1 MSDAAE
7 SSIWWELGEEEEG
20 DGVEEEEQGEE
31 EEGEEE
37 EETSLQNKTWKCDR
51 GKDVGG
57 GNKPRPQLAANKRR
71 GRHGIVL
78 RMCRRL
84 ATSEGGGEPGK
95 WEKLP
100 RK

>member
-7 SSIWWELGEEEEG
+7 SSIWWELGEEEVG
-20 DGVEEEEQGEE
+20 DGVEEEE
-31 EEGEEE
+31 EEE

-57 GNKPRPQLAANKRR
+57 GNKPGPQPAANKSRR
-71 GRHGIVL
+71 RHGIVL

-84 ATSEGGGEPGK
+84 ATSEGSGEPGK
-95 WEKLP
+95 WEKMP

>member
-7 SSIWWELGEEEEG
+7 SSIWWELGEEEVG
-20 DGVEEEEQGEE
+20 DGV
-31 EEGEEE
+31 EEE

-57 GNKPRPQLAANKRR
+57 GNKPRPQPAANKSRR
-71 GRHGIVL
+71 RHGIVL
-78 RMCRRL
+78 RMCRTL

>member
-20 DGVEEEEQGEE
+20 DDGV
-31 EEGEEE
+31 EEE
-37 EETSLQNKTWKCDR
+37 EETSLQNKRWKYDR
-51 GKDVGG
+51 GKDLGG
-57 GNKPRPQLAANKRR
+57 GNKPGPEPAANKSRR
-71 GRHGIVL
+71 RHGIVL

-84 ATSEGGGEPGK
+84 ATSEGSGEPGK
-95 WEKLP
+95 WEKMP

>member
-7 SSIWWELGEEEEG
+7 SSIWWELGEEEVG
-20 DGVEEEEQGEE
+20 DDVE
-31 EEGEEE
+31 EEE
-37 EETSLQNKTWKCDR
+37 EETSLQNTRWKCDR

-57 GNKPRPQLAANKRR
+57 GNKPGPQPAANKSRR
-71 GRHGIVL
+71 RHGIVL
-78 RMCRRL
+78 GMCRRL

>member
-7 SSIWWELGEEEEG
+7 SSIWWELGEEEVG
-20 DGVEEEEQGEE
+20 DRV
-31 EEGEEE
+31 EE

-57 GNKPRPQLAANKRR
+57 GNKPRPQPAANKSRR
-71 GRHGIVL
+71 RHGIVL

-84 ATSEGGGEPGK
+84 ATSEGSGEPGK
-95 WEKLP
+95 WEKMP

>member
-7 SSIWWELGEEEEG
+7 SSIWWELGGEEEV
-20 DGVEEEEQGEE
+20 DGVEEEE
-31 EEGEEE
+31 
-37 EETSLQNKTWKCDR
+37 EETSVQNSRWKCDR

-57 GNKPRPQLAANKRR
+57 GNKPGPQPAANKSRR
-71 GRHGIVL
+71 RHGIVL

-84 ATSEGGGEPGK
+84 ATSEGSGEPGK
-95 WEKLP
+95 WEKMP

>member
-7 SSIWWELGEEEEG
+7 SSIWWELGEEEVG
-20 DGVEEEEQGEE
+20 DRV
-31 EEGEEE
+31 EE

-57 GNKPRPQLAANKRR
+57 GNKPRPQPAANKSRR
-71 GRHGIVL
+71 RHGIVL

-84 ATSEGGGEPGK
+84 ATSEGSGDPGK

>member
-20 DGVEEEEQGEE
+20 DDGVEEEE
-31 EEGEEE
+31 EE
-37 EETSLQNKTWKCDR
+37 EETRLQNTRWKCDR

-57 GNKPRPQLAANKRR
+57 GNKPRPQPAANKSRR
-71 GRHGIVL
+71 RHGIVL

-84 ATSEGGGEPGK
+84 ATSEGSGEPGK

>member
-7 SSIWWELGEEEEG
+7 SSIWWELGEEEVG
-20 DGVEEEEQGEE
+20 DGVEEEEK
-31 EEGEEE
+31 GEEE

-57 GNKPRPQLAANKRR
+57 GNKPGPQPAANKSRR
-71 GRHGIVL
+71 RHGTVM

-84 ATSEGGGEPGK
+84 ATSEGGEPGK

>member
-7 SSIWWELGEEEEG
+7 SSIWWELGEEEVG
-20 DGVEEEEQGEE
+20 DGV
-31 EEGEEE
+31 EEE
-37 EETSLQNKTWKCDR
+37 EETSLQNKTWICDR

-57 GNKPRPQLAANKRR
+57 GNKPRPQPAANKSRR
-71 GRHGIVL
+71 RHGIVL

-84 ATSEGGGEPGK
+84 ATSEGSGEPGK
-95 WEKLP
+95 WEKMP

>member
-7 SSIWWELGEEEEG
+7 SSIWWELGEEEVG
-20 DGVEEEEQGEE
+20 DGV
-31 EEGEEE
+31 EEE

-57 GNKPRPQLAANKRR
+57 GNKPRPQPAANKSRR
-71 GRHGIVL
+71 RHGIVL

-84 ATSEGGGEPGK
+84 ATSEGSGEPGK

>member
-7 SSIWWELGEEEEG
+7 SSIWWELGGEEEV
-20 DGVEEEEQGEE
+20 DGVEEEE
-31 EEGEEE
+31 
-37 EETSLQNKTWKCDR
+37 EETSVQNSRWKCDR

-57 GNKPRPQLAANKRR
+57 GNKPRPQPAANKSRR
-71 GRHGIVL
+71 RHGIVL

-84 ATSEGGGEPGK
+84 ATSEGSGEPGK
-95 WEKLP
+95 WEKMP